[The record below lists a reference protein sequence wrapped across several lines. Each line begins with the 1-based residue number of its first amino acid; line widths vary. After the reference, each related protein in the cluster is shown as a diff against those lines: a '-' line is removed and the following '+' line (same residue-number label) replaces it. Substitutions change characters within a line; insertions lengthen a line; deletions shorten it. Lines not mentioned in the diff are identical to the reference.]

1 MNAEQYKIYSYLI
14 GEMVQGRLAF
24 NSRIEPEI
32 ELGKRFDTSRMN
44 AHRAIKQLERRG
56 IVRRNRQE
64 GTIVNRRI
72 TAALA
77 RELKGDVV
85 KRIGVIRSR
94 NLFEYLH
101 WNDSLLAG
109 LEPELLEN
117 GFSLEYVTMDGID
130 TREKLK
136 AELKRLADDG
146 FSAFILSIR
155 GPDDRFFMDNADIL
169 FQYHRN
175 IFVYQSG
182 AEDWAQW
189 PFHTV
194 TVNLFGEG
202 RVAAEYLLEYG
213 YDRIAYCTCDPT
225 PRHWSQERQK
235 GLSFGLRRC
244 SDGKIAPEYWVGQE
258 VIHDNF
264 LAGGKSHV
272 LVGANDQSAALIV
285 DHFRERGLEPGR
297 DFHIL
302 GFDDNINFRHYD
314 LTTVAPPHREIGR
327 QLARL
332 ILDHTDIDAQYNM
345 TCYLKIDSQIIKRQT
360 A

>member
-94 NLFEYLH
+94 NLYEYIH

-109 LEPELLEN
+109 LEPELQEN
-117 GFSLEYVTMDGID
+117 GFSLEYVTMDGVD

-136 AELKRLADDG
+136 AELKRLTDDG

-155 GPDDRFFMDNADIL
+155 GPDDSFFMENADIL

-194 TVNLFGEG
+194 TVNIFGEG
-202 RVAAEYLLEYG
+202 RVAAEYLTEQG
-213 YDRIAYCTCDPT
+213 YEHIAYCSHDPVL
-225 PRHWSQERQK
+225 RSWIGERLK
-235 GLSFGLRRC
+235 GLRFGLRRC
-244 SDGKIAPEYWVGQE
+244 SDGKIEPEYWTGHVT
-258 VIHDNF
+258 IYDNF
-264 LAGGKSHV
+264 IAGGKKHL
-272 LVGANDQSAALIV
+272 LVAANDQAAVLLI
-285 DHFRERGLEPGR
+285 DYFRERGLEVGTDYR
-297 DFHIL
+297 IM
-302 GFDDNINFRHYD
+302 GFDDNVNFRSYG

-332 ILDHTDIDAQYNM
+332 ILDHTDIDAQYNT